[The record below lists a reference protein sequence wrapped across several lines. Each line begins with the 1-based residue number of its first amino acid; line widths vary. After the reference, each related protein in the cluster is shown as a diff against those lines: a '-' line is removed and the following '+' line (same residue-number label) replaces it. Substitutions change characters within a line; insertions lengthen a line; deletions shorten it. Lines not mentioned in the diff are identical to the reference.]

1 MMSILAV
8 EDVEDFRAIRLSAL
22 LNSPESFAALYE
34 QERIKPIAV
43 FQDCLEH
50 STVFAAY
57 HEKNIIAVAILSQDQ
72 SPKCSHK
79 AYLNSVFVEPEYQ
92 AKGIGTLL
100 LNYVIDYA
108 KTHMEQILLTVLS
121 DNLAAL
127 RLYNKSGFEIYGKES
142 KALKSAGEYQDEY
155 LMKLMLI

>member
-1 MMSILAV
+1 MSILAL

-22 LNSPESFAALYE
+22 LKSPQSFAALYA

-43 FQDCLEH
+43 FQDCLKH

-108 KTHMEQILLTVLS
+108 KTHTEQILLTVLS
-121 DNLAAL
+121 DNLAAV
-127 RLYNKSGFEIYGKES
+127 RLYNQSGFEIYGKEP
-142 KALKSAGEYQDEY
+142 KALKFAGQYSDEY
-155 LMKLMLI
+155 LMKLILH